1 MRAVTQ
7 RTRSTRRSSCL
18 YTRCVIHP
26 LSPVRVPPVTVAA
39 ARTQGLTD
47 VKEGHF
53 HAQCPGVV
61 LSAGAEGLHIFK
73 PDLETRPEPS
83 ES

>member
-1 MRAVTQ
+1 MHAHMHGAPPAAV
-7 RTRSTRRSSCL
+7 
-18 YTRCVIHP
+18 
-26 LSPVRVPPVTVAA
+26 
-39 ARTQGLTD
+39 QGQTD

-73 PDLETRPEPS
+73 PDLETRPDMDA
-83 ES
+83 